1 MKDFKL
7 LRGYNK
13 PRTPIVFEDWDQNN
27 IQTAMDRAER
37 RRQAM
42 REQFNRY
49 SESLD
54 IYERRLETQMNELRP
69 IFRVDKSNITVNPN
83 LRTRIKM
90 KFQGLTLWYKCLSL
104 EDKISFKV
112 TTFIYPL
119 FICVL
124 IYMVWDIISSG
135 G

>member
-13 PRTPIVFEDWDQNN
+13 PRTPIVFEDWDRNN

-49 SESLD
+49 SESF
-54 IYERRLETQMNELRP
+54 ENQMNEPRP
-69 IFRVDKSNITVNPN
+69 IFRVDKSNISLNPN

-90 KFQGLTLWYKCLSL
+90 KFQGLRLWYKCLSL
-104 EDKISFKV
+104 EDKINFKV
-112 TTFIYPL
+112 AIIVYPL
-119 FICVL
+119 FISVL
-124 IYMVWDIISSG
+124 IYMVWDIISKG
-135 G
+135 

>member
-49 SESLD
+49 SESF
-54 IYERRLETQMNELRP
+54 ENQMNELRP
-69 IFRVDKSNITVNPN
+69 IFRVDKSNISLNPN

-104 EDKISFKV
+104 EDKINFKV
-112 TTFIYPL
+112 AIIVYPL
-119 FICVL
+119 FISVL
-124 IYMVWDIISSG
+124 IYMVWDIISKG
-135 G
+135 